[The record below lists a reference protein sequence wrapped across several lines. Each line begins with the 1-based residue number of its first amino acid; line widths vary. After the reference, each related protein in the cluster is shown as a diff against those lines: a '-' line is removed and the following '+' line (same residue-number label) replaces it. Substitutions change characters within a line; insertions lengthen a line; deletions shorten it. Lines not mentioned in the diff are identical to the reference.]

1 MSQDRTTE
9 LPNLLAEV
17 TEPPDYQRF
26 IALNIQVPQ
35 IKGQRIYHRVTITS
49 SLKDLAAD
57 LSLTLPLK
65 VRRILEKQS
74 EVPSYKGSRCE
85 LPSPNPNHDPY
96 VAICS
101 CGQKDCEHIEYAIR
115 HFQLAQRLSEDSGR
129 ISHLIQ
135 QAMEAEQTHRK
146 LENELLSIEQK
157 REELA
162 KKLESEERAGKQV
175 AKLRKEVGTKDSEIV
190 HLRSQLEHRDEEQER
205 LRREIRTHREN
216 FEAVLSEFW
225 RGKDKPLDDT
235 PKEVSDEMLYVLT
248 RHFMLPL
255 SSISPEDKF
264 QKNVFADHH
273 RVPNTMGLLRQLADI
288 DFIRELGIGQRHN
301 TKSGKVRIKP
311 EVERLELLIPHE
323 GEADIVRIITTASS
337 KSQQFFAAYFI
348 GERLGVEVQP

>member
-1 MSQDRTTE
+1 MSQDHTTE
-9 LPNLLAEV
+9 LPDLLAEV
-17 TEPPDYQRF
+17 TVPPDYQRF

-65 VRRILEKQS
+65 VRRILDKQS

-115 HFQLAQRLSEDSGR
+115 HFQLTQRLSEDSGR

-135 QAMEAEQTHRK
+135 QAMEAEQTHRE
-146 LENELLSIEQK
+146 LENKLLSVEQE

-175 AKLRKEVGTKDSEIV
+175 AKLREELETRDSEIV
-190 HLRSQLEHRDEEQER
+190 RLHNQLEHGDEERKHLQQ
-205 LRREIRTHREN
+205 EIRTQRDN
-216 FEAVLSEFW
+216 LEAVWSEFW
-225 RGKDKPLDDT
+225 RGKDKPLVDT
-235 PKEVSDEMLYVLT
+235 PGDISDERFCVFT
-248 RHFMLPL
+248 RHFIPPPSDVPPQEKL
-255 SSISPEDKF
+255 

-273 RVPNTMGLLRQLADI
+273 RVSNTMGLLRQLADI

-301 TKSGKVRIKP
+301 TKSGKVQIKP
-311 EVERLELLIPHE
+311 EIERLELLVPHK
-323 GEADIVRIITTASS
+323 GEADIVRITTTVLS
-337 KSQQFFAAYFI
+337 KPQQFFAACFI
-348 GERLGVEVQP
+348 GERFGVEVQS